1 MGLTFVI
8 PDAAAGT
15 GFPFARF
22 RIDDRTCDPQPGN
35 SGFDDRSCD
44 HAASRDRRS
53 RYHSGNGGKLHRR
66 AATSLLTDVEGL
78 SHCFERGFVC
88 YSETSKCDQLGLDQ
102 GEIDRHGAVSRS
114 VAIAMAEGALAR
126 SNAEIAFAV
135 TGFAG
140 RGEEGDEPGLVHF
153 ACARHGGPT
162 RHDEMPLRRHWPRRR
177 PAKNRPPRGGN
188 DARCGDALTSGQ
200 HCRPSRGC

>member
-1 MGLTFVI
+1 MTEPATLNPAI
-8 PDAAAGT
+8 PDSTIDLAITLLRETDARDITLATAESCT
-15 GFPFARF
+15 GGLLA
-22 RIDDRTCDPQPGN
+22 
-35 SGFDDRSCD
+35 
-44 HAASRDRRS
+44 
-53 RYHSGNGGKLHRR
+53 
-66 AATSLLTDVEGL
+66 SLLTDVEGL

-188 DARCGDALTSGQ
+188 DARCGDALTAGQ